1 MVENA
6 KHELLWST
14 LLNCWD
20 LYVISDKTRVYF
32 DDLHTTVT
40 EDRYAIYREG
50 NACGYFVVLDER
62 DIAALLD

>member
-20 LYVISDKTRVYF
+20 LYVISDRTRLYF
-32 DDLHTTVT
+32 DDIDVTVSP
-40 EDRYAIYREG
+40 DRYTIYREG
-50 NACGYFVVLDER
+50 NCCGYFIVMDER